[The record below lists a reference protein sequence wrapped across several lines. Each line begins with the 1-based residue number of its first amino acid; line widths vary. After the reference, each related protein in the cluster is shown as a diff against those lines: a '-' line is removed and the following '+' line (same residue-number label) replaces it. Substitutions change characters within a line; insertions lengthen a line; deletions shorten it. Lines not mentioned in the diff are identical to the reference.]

1 MTEWKTKAFSTEV
14 WLLNDLRSIND
25 SNYQLFVY
33 DSSFQRDNDVDDM
46 YEGVRQEFPF
56 FVKTEKHVHTEV
68 LTAPF

>member
-1 MTEWKTKAFSTEV
+1 MEV
-14 WLLNDLRSIND
+14 GLLNDLRSIND

-33 DSSFQRDNDVDDM
+33 DSSFQRDNDVDDIL
-46 YEGVRQEFPF
+46 YESVRQEFPF